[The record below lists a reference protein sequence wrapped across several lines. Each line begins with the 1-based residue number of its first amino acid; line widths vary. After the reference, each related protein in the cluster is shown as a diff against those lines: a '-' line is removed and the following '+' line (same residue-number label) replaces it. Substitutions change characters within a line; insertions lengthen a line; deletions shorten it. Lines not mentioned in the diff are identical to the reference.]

1 MSGRLSIGALAL
13 TVGALALVAAGCGGS
28 KKSSS
33 SGGGGGAATGKVT
46 ALPASSC
53 AKLESKGSPQ
63 LLLTSDLPMQGSSR
77 TQTVQMV
84 QAIKYVLDQRGWK
97 AGKYN
102 IGFQVCDDATAQA
115 GKWDSGKC
123 NSNAQAYAGDS
134 SVIGVIGTFNSGCA
148 AIEIP
153 VLNQAAGGAI
163 ALLSPANTFPCL
175 TVSAGCSKSEPSK
188 YYPNGKR
195 NYARVVPYDA
205 FQAAVQADF
214 MKQQG
219 VKKLYILNDKEAYG
233 LAVATL
239 TKNAAKANGI
249 QVVGFS
255 AWAKES
261 ASYEATMR
269 KIGSSGADAVFLG
282 GLIDENGAQVIK
294 DKVSVLG
301 PNDGKVKLFAP
312 DGFTTQAT
320 IDEAGPASKG
330 MYMSVAGTAV
340 ANLVGKGKAFVTGFT
355 AQLNGKPVDPYAT
368 YAAQAAEVMLDAIAA
383 SDGSRQSVIDNIF
396 KTKVRNGILGS
407 FDINKNGDVSGGKGA
422 VVKYAMYVAGKKLVP
437 VKELEPNQK
446 LANAALGAGTGG

>member
-1 MSGRLSIGALAL
+1 
-13 TVGALALVAAGCGGS
+13 
-28 KKSSS
+28 
-33 SGGGGGAATGKVT
+33 
-46 ALPASSC
+46 
-53 AKLESKGSPQ
+53 
-63 LLLTSDLPMQGSSR
+63 
-77 TQTVQMV
+77 
-84 QAIKYVLDQRGWK
+84 
-97 AGKYN
+97 
-102 IGFQVCDDATAQA
+102 
-115 GKWDSGKC
+115 
-123 NSNAQAYAGDS
+123 
-134 SVIGVIGTFNSGCA
+134 
-148 AIEIP
+148 
-153 VLNQAAGGAI
+153 
-163 ALLSPANTFPCL
+163 
-175 TVSAGCSKSEPSK
+175 
-188 YYPNGKR
+188 
-195 NYARVVPYDA
+195 
-205 FQAAVQADF
+205 VQADF